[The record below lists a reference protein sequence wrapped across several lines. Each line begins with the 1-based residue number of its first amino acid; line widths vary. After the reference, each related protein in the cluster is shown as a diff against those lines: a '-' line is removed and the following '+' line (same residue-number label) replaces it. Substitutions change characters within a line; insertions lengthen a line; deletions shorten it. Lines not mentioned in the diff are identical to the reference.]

1 MMVTFY
7 RFSIDDFWLPYHL
20 LPTVW
25 VLSPF
30 TTLQQIC
37 RSPSLTPSA
46 RTLIVGTSSSWIQP
60 PPPRVAPFLL
70 PFGATY
76 TKFSNFPP
84 DDSGRLRLT
93 PQHPGP
99 RRRPRA
105 PCGKPLSQAEK
116 LCSSLQSWPCCARL
130 ADCLQ
135 RGRAK
140 QGYFEC

>member
-1 MMVTFY
+1 MMDTFY
-7 RFSIDDFWLPYHL
+7 RFSFDDFWLPYHL

-76 TKFSNFPP
+76 TKRQQFSTRRLRKAEAHPTASGATAPPPGSLWEAPQPGREALQFPAVLAMLCQA
-84 DDSGRLRLT
+84 GRLPAERK
-93 PQHPGP
+93 
-99 RRRPRA
+99 
-105 PCGKPLSQAEK
+105 GK
-116 LCSSLQSWPCCARL
+116 ARL
-130 ADCLQ
+130 
-135 RGRAK
+135 
-140 QGYFEC
+140 F